1 MGRPIKTAKTQTT
14 GIVDSGFSSATSG
27 VVGGATGQASTQV
40 LARVKIGAQTEA
52 NGYIIRQKGKSK
64 FLVASTTAIQD
75 EDIKSGNTYVITN
88 TSNTDWTYFGVKN
101 AANGVVFTATVDGTG
116 LTTGGAV
123 NQVTVCTLANIANSS
138 LTNNTMTV
146 ECTYANS
153 TTFKAKTLSNHHVT
167 DFNDPAAVNVKY
179 IADFSTANA
188 STTPYP
194 TVTVANA

>member
-88 TSNTDWTYFGVKN
+88 TSNTDWTYFGVQS
-101 AANGVVFTATVDGTG
+101 AANGTVFTATIDGTS
-116 LTTGGAV
+116 LTTNGVV
-123 NQVTVCTLANIANSS
+123 NQVSVCTLANIANAS
-138 LTNNTMTV
+138 LTANTMTV

-167 DFNDPAAVNVKY
+167 NFSDVKY

-194 TVTVANA
+194 TVTVASA

>member
-27 VVGGATGQASTQV
+27 VVGGATGQAGTQV

-88 TSNTDWTYFGVKN
+88 TSNTDWTYFGVRS
-101 AANGVVFTATVDGTG
+101 AANGTVFTATVDGTS
-116 LTTGGAV
+116 LTTNGVV
-123 NQVTVCTLANIANSS
+123 NQVTVCTLANIANAS

>member
-27 VVGGATGQASTQV
+27 VVGGATGQAGTQV

-88 TSNTDWTYFGVKN
+88 TSNTNWTYFGVKN
-101 AANGVVFTATVDGTG
+101 AANGVVFTATVDGTS
-116 LTTGGAV
+116 LTTNGVA

-153 TTFKAKTLSNHHVT
+153 VTFKAKTLSNHHVT
-167 DFNDPAAVNVKY
+167 DFNDPTSVNVKY

>member
-88 TSNTDWTYFGVKN
+88 TSNTDWTYFGVRS
-101 AANGVVFTATVDGTG
+101 AANGTVFTATVDGTG

-123 NQVTVCTLANIANSS
+123 NQVTVCTLANTANAS
-138 LTNNTMTV
+138 LANNTMTV

-153 TTFKAKTLSNHHVT
+153 TTFKTKTLSNHHVT
-167 DFNDPAAVNVKY
+167 NFSDAKF

-194 TVTVANA
+194 TVTVASA